1 MNILAE
7 IYAFGVLAFQASF
20 TVACLNVLETV
31 MELHCAMSDDDEM
44 FQVWDDSA
52 QCTDSEM
59 VSVYPEHNRF
69 WKMGVHFTFLSKS
82 QPLITYLSFSFL
94 LYPVT
99 FAFFSF

>member
-44 FQVWDDSA
+44 FQV
-52 QCTDSEM
+52 
-59 VSVYPEHNRF
+59 
-69 WKMGVHFTFLSKS
+69 
-82 QPLITYLSFSFL
+82 
-94 LYPVT
+94 
-99 FAFFSF
+99 